1 MPSGGRAA
9 RVPDRF
15 DYDKPENQRKL
26 DLVEDLLKVAAD
38 AGLSLTHLA
47 MAWVL
52 EHPAVTSAIIGPR
65 TMDQLTDLL
74 AGADTR
80 LDEAILD
87 RIDELVPPG
96 TTVNPADSGWL
107 PPGHSRK
114 ARRRCS
120 KITWH

>member
-1 MPSGGRAA
+1 
-9 RVPDRF
+9 
-15 DYDKPENQRKL
+15 
-26 DLVEDLLKVAAD
+26 
-38 AGLSLTHLA
+38 

-74 AGADTR
+74 AGADTQ

-96 TTVNPADSGWL
+96 TTVNPADSGWS

-114 ARRRCS
+114 ARRRARR
-120 KITWH
+120 